1 MELDNKVKVRGQG
14 RTEIEPLNCIDPDT
28 FYIDWEVNSTWSI
41 QFTAY
46 DDGSFAYSMLDAQAT
61 LFLDGQEY
69 IIKQAEPD
77 ANGGVNTIDI
87 VATHIYFEIS
97 RIRKY
102 KTYVDPADADKQTD
116 VKVFGSTQKDD
127 DSDSSGNDSGDDD
140 QDNPNVQKTVTS
152 KTEGNTTTKTTVT
165 KTDETNDDSE
175 DEDQVDYHIEDVLKY
190 WIDGNN
196 LGFSYQVIGTFPT
209 VRLEKL
215 SDGSGT
221 DMLGK
226 ITESWPDA
234 IIYPDN
240 KNIRVYEQKE
250 FYKDYG
256 NRLDYEYNTSEF
268 KWSYDS
274 TSLTNEVLCIG
285 GKYSIETETDTSTS
299 GDDTHGSGGAGADKV
314 VNDAKQYLGVPY
326 VWGGA
331 GGARGGNPRNGM
343 DCSSFVSQVYKDMG
357 INIPAYTVSMEP
369 YGHEISRSQVQTG
382 DMGFYGSHGGSY
394 HICMALNN
402 STMIYE
408 PAPGQSCK
416 TQSIDSYPPIWW
428 ERNDQMASIV
438 AGDSAGG
445 GDTTS
450 ESSSSTS
457 SEYYYFAPFMYRDEE
472 SIKKYGEYPAE
483 PIEDGRFKDK
493 NAMIEYVKT
502 KLQPDPA
509 LSLEVTLTTS
519 FKPVAG
525 DMIHIMVKEQDIK
538 TNLAVVGF
546 NWYPFSSSS
555 SNPTSVTL
563 NTSSQ
568 NILDYQHSRQ
578 VALNDALNEVK
589 RETRRAMDSANQA
602 QYGGNDEIFTWLKDY
617 IGSDKNDEEEHLG
630 VDKQSGKGTTEGS

>member
-46 DDGSFAYSMLDAQAT
+46 DDGSFAYSMLDAQAS
-61 LFLDGQEY
+61 LFFDGQEY

-408 PAPGQSCK
+408 PRPGESCM
-416 TQSIDSYPPIWW
+416 TQSIDSYPPTWW

-438 AGDSAGG
+438 AGNSDSG

-602 QYGGNDEIFTWLKDY
+602 QYGGNDEMFTWLKDY
-617 IGSDKNDEEEHLG
+617 IGSDKNDEEEYLG

>member
-46 DDGSFAYSMLDAQAT
+46 DDGSFAYSMLDAQAS
-61 LFLDGQEY
+61 LFFDGQEY

-102 KTYVDPADADKQTD
+102 KTYVDPVDADKQTD
-116 VKVFGSTQKDD
+116 VKVFGSTQKDN

-285 GKYSIETETDTSTS
+285 GKYSIETETDTSTI

-416 TQSIDSYPPIWW
+416 TQSIDSYPPTWW

-438 AGDSAGG
+438 AGNSDSG

-602 QYGGNDEIFTWLKDY
+602 QYGGNDEMFTWLKDY

-630 VDKQSGKGTTEGS
+630 VDKQPGKGTTEGS

>member
-1 MELDNKVKVRGQG
+1 MVTDNKVKVRGIG
-14 RTEIEPLNCIDPDT
+14 RTETEPLNCIDPDS
-28 FYIDWEVNSTWSI
+28 FYVDWEVNSAWSI
-41 QFTAY
+41 QFTAR
-46 DDGSFAYSMLDAQAT
+46 DDGSFAYSMLDAQAS
-61 LFLDGQEY
+61 LFFDGQEY
-69 IIKQAEPD
+69 IIKQVEPD
-77 ANGGVNTIDI
+77 ASGKVNTIDV
-87 VATHIYFEIS
+87 VAAHVYFELS

-102 KTYVDPADADKQTD
+102 KTYIDPADADKQTD
-116 VKVFGSTQKDD
+116 VKVFGSTQK
-127 DSDSSGNDSGDDD
+127 DDD

-209 VRLEKL
+209 ARLEKL

-226 ITESWPDA
+226 ITESWPNA

-240 KNIRVYEQKE
+240 KNIRVYEQKK

-274 TSLTNEVLCIG
+274 TSLTNEALCIG
-285 GKYSIETETDTSTS
+285 GKYSIETKTDTSTS
-299 GDDTHGSGGAGADKV
+299 GDDTHGSGGTGADRV

-382 DMGFYGSHGGSY
+382 DMGFYGSHGSSY

-408 PAPGQSCK
+408 PAPGQFCK
-416 TQSIDSYPPIWW
+416 TQSIDSYPPTWW

-438 AGDSAGG
+438 AGNSDSGG
-445 GDTTS
+445 NTTS

-457 SEYYYFAPFMYRDEE
+457 SEYYYFAPFIYRDEE
-472 SIKKYGEYPAE
+472 SIKKYGEHPAE

-502 KLQPDPA
+502 RLQPNPA

-525 DMIHIMVKEQDIK
+525 DMIHIMVKEQNIK

-589 RETRRAMDSANQA
+589 RETRRVMDFANQA
-602 QYGGNDEIFTWLKDY
+602 QYGGNDEMFTWLKDY
-617 IGSDKNDEEEHLG
+617 VGSDKNDGEEHLG
-630 VDKQSGKGTTEGS
+630 VDKQPDKGTTEGS

>member
-46 DDGSFAYSMLDAQAT
+46 DDGSFAYSMLDAQAS
-61 LFLDGQEY
+61 LFFDGQEY

-416 TQSIDSYPPIWW
+416 TQLIDSYPPTWW

-438 AGDSAGG
+438 AGNSDSG

-602 QYGGNDEIFTWLKDY
+602 QYGGNDEMFTWLKDY

-630 VDKQSGKGTTEGS
+630 VDKQPGKGTTEGS